1 MFLRLKE
8 ISKKMNNT
16 VNDTQVSSIQRKY
29 KETTHKEYEFMKKGS
44 LSGVKSIYINLCV
57 IMLNYECFSM
67 NDVIVYS
74 FLRECCR
81 FTGHEKASTLV
92 SNEKLSQLSG
102 LSISTVK
109 RSLENLKQYE
119 IIKVEGRGA
128 HNRVLS
134 LQVDFLDTD
143 FSKYL
148 QDELKAK
155 KMAENESKFA
165 NLSESVKRLI
175 RKFNIVDLSFLEKDM
190 KPTMTR
196 LELESW
202 IPELKYLFLK
212 MGISKAEQNKAI
224 KQFLCAAN
232 PYDYAKERIKEVNPA
247 SELHETEK
255 IGIVNSVINTCSVGI
270 VSMHTYG
277 TVQCVNTSLDYS
289 NFSSYFN
296 SYVVYEFP
304 NVDSFRNG
312 GIIGMFL
319 VATINSGLTYIGSNV
334 IGSIFL
340 VAGIFLA
347 FSIPFIKC
355 VKVISDY
362 FNQVFAKK
370 KSILRQ

>member
-128 HNRVLS
+128 HNRALS

-212 MGISKAEQNKAI
+212 MGISKAEQNKSI

-232 PYDYAKERIKEVNPA
+232 PYDYAKERIKEVNPV

-255 IGIVNSVINTCSVGI
+255 IGIVK
-270 VSMHTYG
+270 Y
-277 TVQCVNTSLDYS
+277 TVYIL
-289 NFSSYFN
+289 SSG
-296 SYVVYEFP
+296 V
-304 NVDSFRNG
+304 R
-312 GIIGMFL
+312 
-319 VATINSGLTYIGSNV
+319 VA
-334 IGSIFL
+334 
-340 VAGIFLA
+340 
-347 FSIPFIKC
+347 IK
-355 VKVISDY
+355 
-362 FNQVFAKK
+362 
-370 KSILRQ
+370 

>member
-128 HNRVLS
+128 HNRALS

-232 PYDYAKERIKEVNPA
+232 PYDYAKERIKEVNPT

-255 IGIVNSVINTCSVGI
+255 IGIVK
-270 VSMHTYG
+270 Y
-277 TVQCVNTSLDYS
+277 TVYIL
-289 NFSSYFN
+289 SSG
-296 SYVVYEFP
+296 V
-304 NVDSFRNG
+304 R
-312 GIIGMFL
+312 
-319 VATINSGLTYIGSNV
+319 VA
-334 IGSIFL
+334 
-340 VAGIFLA
+340 
-347 FSIPFIKC
+347 IK
-355 VKVISDY
+355 
-362 FNQVFAKK
+362 
-370 KSILRQ
+370 

>member
-29 KETTHKEYEFMKKGS
+29 KETTHKEYEFMKKGN
-44 LSGVKSIYINLCV
+44 LGGVKSIYINLCV

-67 NDVIVYS
+67 NDVIIYS

-128 HNRVLS
+128 HNRALS

-175 RKFNIVDLSFLEKDM
+175 RKFNIVDLSFLEKDV

-255 IGIVNSVINTCSVGI
+255 IGIVK
-270 VSMHTYG
+270 Y
-277 TVQCVNTSLDYS
+277 TVYIL
-289 NFSSYFN
+289 SSG
-296 SYVVYEFP
+296 V
-304 NVDSFRNG
+304 R
-312 GIIGMFL
+312 
-319 VATINSGLTYIGSNV
+319 VA
-334 IGSIFL
+334 
-340 VAGIFLA
+340 
-347 FSIPFIKC
+347 IK
-355 VKVISDY
+355 
-362 FNQVFAKK
+362 
-370 KSILRQ
+370 

>member
-175 RKFNIVDLSFLEKDM
+175 RKFNIVDLNFLEKDM

-255 IGIVNSVINTCSVGI
+255 IGIVK
-270 VSMHTYG
+270 Y
-277 TVQCVNTSLDYS
+277 TVYIL
-289 NFSSYFN
+289 SSG
-296 SYVVYEFP
+296 V
-304 NVDSFRNG
+304 R
-312 GIIGMFL
+312 
-319 VATINSGLTYIGSNV
+319 VA
-334 IGSIFL
+334 
-340 VAGIFLA
+340 
-347 FSIPFIKC
+347 IK
-355 VKVISDY
+355 
-362 FNQVFAKK
+362 
-370 KSILRQ
+370 

>member
-128 HNRVLS
+128 HNRALS

-175 RKFNIVDLSFLEKDM
+175 RKFNIVDLNFLEKDV

-255 IGIVNSVINTCSVGI
+255 IGIVK
-270 VSMHTYG
+270 Y
-277 TVQCVNTSLDYS
+277 TVYIL
-289 NFSSYFN
+289 SSG
-296 SYVVYEFP
+296 V
-304 NVDSFRNG
+304 R
-312 GIIGMFL
+312 
-319 VATINSGLTYIGSNV
+319 VA
-334 IGSIFL
+334 
-340 VAGIFLA
+340 
-347 FSIPFIKC
+347 IK
-355 VKVISDY
+355 
-362 FNQVFAKK
+362 
-370 KSILRQ
+370 

>member
-29 KETTHKEYEFMKKGS
+29 KETTHKEYEFMKKGN
-44 LSGVKSIYINLCV
+44 LGGVKSIYINLCV

-255 IGIVNSVINTCSVGI
+255 IGIVK
-270 VSMHTYG
+270 Y
-277 TVQCVNTSLDYS
+277 TVYIL
-289 NFSSYFN
+289 SSG
-296 SYVVYEFP
+296 V
-304 NVDSFRNG
+304 R
-312 GIIGMFL
+312 
-319 VATINSGLTYIGSNV
+319 VA
-334 IGSIFL
+334 
-340 VAGIFLA
+340 
-347 FSIPFIKC
+347 IK
-355 VKVISDY
+355 
-362 FNQVFAKK
+362 
-370 KSILRQ
+370 

>member
-29 KETTHKEYEFMKKGS
+29 KETTHKEYEFMKKGN
-44 LSGVKSIYINLCV
+44 LGGVKSIYINLCV

-67 NDVIVYS
+67 NDVIIYS

-128 HNRVLS
+128 HNRALS

-255 IGIVNSVINTCSVGI
+255 IGIVKYTVYILSSGI
-270 VSMHTYG
+270 
-277 TVQCVNTSLDYS
+277 
-289 NFSSYFN
+289 
-296 SYVVYEFP
+296 
-304 NVDSFRNG
+304 R
-312 GIIGMFL
+312 
-319 VATINSGLTYIGSNV
+319 VA
-334 IGSIFL
+334 
-340 VAGIFLA
+340 
-347 FSIPFIKC
+347 IK
-355 VKVISDY
+355 
-362 FNQVFAKK
+362 
-370 KSILRQ
+370 

>member
-29 KETTHKEYEFMKKGS
+29 KETTHKEYEFMKKGN
-44 LSGVKSIYINLCV
+44 LGGVKSIYINLCV

-119 IIKVEGRGA
+119 IIKVESRGA
-128 HNRVLS
+128 HNRALS

-165 NLSESVKRLI
+165 NLSESVKGLI

-255 IGIVNSVINTCSVGI
+255 IGIVKYTVYILSSGI
-270 VSMHTYG
+270 
-277 TVQCVNTSLDYS
+277 
-289 NFSSYFN
+289 
-296 SYVVYEFP
+296 
-304 NVDSFRNG
+304 R
-312 GIIGMFL
+312 
-319 VATINSGLTYIGSNV
+319 VA
-334 IGSIFL
+334 
-340 VAGIFLA
+340 
-347 FSIPFIKC
+347 IK
-355 VKVISDY
+355 
-362 FNQVFAKK
+362 
-370 KSILRQ
+370 

>member
-16 VNDTQVSSIQRKY
+16 VNDAQVSSIQRKY

-128 HNRVLS
+128 HNRALS

-255 IGIVNSVINTCSVGI
+255 IGIVKYTVYILSSGVRVAIN
-270 VSMHTYG
+270 
-277 TVQCVNTSLDYS
+277 
-289 NFSSYFN
+289 
-296 SYVVYEFP
+296 
-304 NVDSFRNG
+304 
-312 GIIGMFL
+312 
-319 VATINSGLTYIGSNV
+319 
-334 IGSIFL
+334 
-340 VAGIFLA
+340 
-347 FSIPFIKC
+347 
-355 VKVISDY
+355 
-362 FNQVFAKK
+362 
-370 KSILRQ
+370 

>member
-128 HNRVLS
+128 HNRALS

-175 RKFNIVDLSFLEKDM
+175 RKFNIVDLSFLEKDI

-212 MGISKAEQNKAI
+212 MGISKAEQNKSI

-255 IGIVNSVINTCSVGI
+255 IGIVK
-270 VSMHTYG
+270 Y
-277 TVQCVNTSLDYS
+277 TVYIL
-289 NFSSYFN
+289 SSG
-296 SYVVYEFP
+296 V
-304 NVDSFRNG
+304 R
-312 GIIGMFL
+312 
-319 VATINSGLTYIGSNV
+319 VA
-334 IGSIFL
+334 
-340 VAGIFLA
+340 
-347 FSIPFIKC
+347 IK
-355 VKVISDY
+355 
-362 FNQVFAKK
+362 
-370 KSILRQ
+370 

>member
-128 HNRVLS
+128 HNRALS

-212 MGISKAEQNKAI
+212 MGISKAEQNKSI
-224 KQFLCAAN
+224 KQFLCASN

-255 IGIVNSVINTCSVGI
+255 IGIVK
-270 VSMHTYG
+270 Y
-277 TVQCVNTSLDYS
+277 TVYIL
-289 NFSSYFN
+289 SSG
-296 SYVVYEFP
+296 V
-304 NVDSFRNG
+304 R
-312 GIIGMFL
+312 
-319 VATINSGLTYIGSNV
+319 VA
-334 IGSIFL
+334 
-340 VAGIFLA
+340 
-347 FSIPFIKC
+347 IK
-355 VKVISDY
+355 
-362 FNQVFAKK
+362 
-370 KSILRQ
+370 

>member
-128 HNRVLS
+128 HNRALS

-175 RKFNIVDLSFLEKDM
+175 RKFNIVDLSFLEKDV

-255 IGIVNSVINTCSVGI
+255 IGIVK
-270 VSMHTYG
+270 Y
-277 TVQCVNTSLDYS
+277 TVYIL
-289 NFSSYFN
+289 SSG
-296 SYVVYEFP
+296 V
-304 NVDSFRNG
+304 R
-312 GIIGMFL
+312 
-319 VATINSGLTYIGSNV
+319 VA
-334 IGSIFL
+334 
-340 VAGIFLA
+340 
-347 FSIPFIKC
+347 IK
-355 VKVISDY
+355 
-362 FNQVFAKK
+362 
-370 KSILRQ
+370 

>member
-16 VNDTQVSSIQRKY
+16 VNDAQVSSIQKKY

-128 HNRVLS
+128 HNRALS

-255 IGIVNSVINTCSVGI
+255 IGIVK
-270 VSMHTYG
+270 Y
-277 TVQCVNTSLDYS
+277 TVYIL
-289 NFSSYFN
+289 SSGA
-296 SYVVYEFP
+296 
-304 NVDSFRNG
+304 R
-312 GIIGMFL
+312 
-319 VATINSGLTYIGSNV
+319 VA
-334 IGSIFL
+334 
-340 VAGIFLA
+340 
-347 FSIPFIKC
+347 IK
-355 VKVISDY
+355 
-362 FNQVFAKK
+362 
-370 KSILRQ
+370 

>member
-1 MFLRLKE
+1 
-8 ISKKMNNT
+8 MNNT

-128 HNRVLS
+128 HNRALS

-155 KMAENESKFA
+155 KMTENESKFA
-165 NLSESVKRLI
+165 NLSESVKGLI

-255 IGIVNSVINTCSVGI
+255 IGIVK
-270 VSMHTYG
+270 Y
-277 TVQCVNTSLDYS
+277 TVYIL
-289 NFSSYFN
+289 SSG
-296 SYVVYEFP
+296 V
-304 NVDSFRNG
+304 R
-312 GIIGMFL
+312 
-319 VATINSGLTYIGSNV
+319 VA
-334 IGSIFL
+334 
-340 VAGIFLA
+340 
-347 FSIPFIKC
+347 IK
-355 VKVISDY
+355 
-362 FNQVFAKK
+362 
-370 KSILRQ
+370 

>member
-29 KETTHKEYEFMKKGS
+29 KETTHKEYEFMKKGN
-44 LSGVKSIYINLCV
+44 LGGVKSIYINLCV

-67 NDVIVYS
+67 NDVIIYS

-128 HNRVLS
+128 HNRTLS

-255 IGIVNSVINTCSVGI
+255 IGIVKYTVYILSSGI
-270 VSMHTYG
+270 
-277 TVQCVNTSLDYS
+277 
-289 NFSSYFN
+289 
-296 SYVVYEFP
+296 
-304 NVDSFRNG
+304 R
-312 GIIGMFL
+312 
-319 VATINSGLTYIGSNV
+319 VA
-334 IGSIFL
+334 
-340 VAGIFLA
+340 
-347 FSIPFIKC
+347 IK
-355 VKVISDY
+355 
-362 FNQVFAKK
+362 
-370 KSILRQ
+370 

>member
-16 VNDTQVSSIQRKY
+16 VNDAQVSSIQRKY
-29 KETTHKEYEFMKKGS
+29 KETTHKEYEFMKKGN
-44 LSGVKSIYINLCV
+44 LGGVKSIYINLCV

-255 IGIVNSVINTCSVGI
+255 IGIVK
-270 VSMHTYG
+270 Y
-277 TVQCVNTSLDYS
+277 TVYIL
-289 NFSSYFN
+289 SSG
-296 SYVVYEFP
+296 V
-304 NVDSFRNG
+304 R
-312 GIIGMFL
+312 
-319 VATINSGLTYIGSNV
+319 VA
-334 IGSIFL
+334 
-340 VAGIFLA
+340 
-347 FSIPFIKC
+347 IK
-355 VKVISDY
+355 
-362 FNQVFAKK
+362 
-370 KSILRQ
+370 

>member
-29 KETTHKEYEFMKKGS
+29 KETAHKDYEFMKKGS

-102 LSISTVK
+102 LSISTIK

-119 IIKVEGRGA
+119 IIKVESRGA
-128 HNRVLS
+128 HNRALS

-155 KMAENESKFA
+155 KMAENESKFT
-165 NLSESVKRLI
+165 NLSESAKGLI
-175 RKFNIVDLSFLEKDM
+175 RKFNIVDLSFLEKDTE
-190 KPTMTR
+190 KPMTR

-232 PYDYAKERIKEVNPA
+232 PYNYAKERIKEINPI

-255 IGIVNSVINTCSVGI
+255 IGIIKYTVYILSF
-270 VSMHTYG
+270 G
-277 TVQCVNTSLDYS
+277 T
-289 NFSSYFN
+289 
-296 SYVVYEFP
+296 
-304 NVDSFRNG
+304 NVT
-312 GIIGMFL
+312 M
-319 VATINSGLTYIGSNV
+319 
-334 IGSIFL
+334 
-340 VAGIFLA
+340 
-347 FSIPFIKC
+347 K
-355 VKVISDY
+355 
-362 FNQVFAKK
+362 
-370 KSILRQ
+370 

>member
-128 HNRVLS
+128 HNRALS

-155 KMAENESKFA
+155 KMVENESKFA

-255 IGIVNSVINTCSVGI
+255 IGIVK
-270 VSMHTYG
+270 Y
-277 TVQCVNTSLDYS
+277 TVYIL
-289 NFSSYFN
+289 SSG
-296 SYVVYEFP
+296 V
-304 NVDSFRNG
+304 R
-312 GIIGMFL
+312 
-319 VATINSGLTYIGSNV
+319 VA
-334 IGSIFL
+334 
-340 VAGIFLA
+340 
-347 FSIPFIKC
+347 IK
-355 VKVISDY
+355 
-362 FNQVFAKK
+362 
-370 KSILRQ
+370 

>member
-128 HNRVLS
+128 HNRALS

-255 IGIVNSVINTCSVGI
+255 IGIVK
-270 VSMHTYG
+270 Y
-277 TVQCVNTSLDYS
+277 TVYIL
-289 NFSSYFN
+289 SSG
-296 SYVVYEFP
+296 VRV
-304 NVDSFRNG
+304 
-312 GIIGMFL
+312 
-319 VATINSGLTYIGSNV
+319 TI
-334 IGSIFL
+334 
-340 VAGIFLA
+340 
-347 FSIPFIKC
+347 K
-355 VKVISDY
+355 
-362 FNQVFAKK
+362 
-370 KSILRQ
+370 

>member
-1 MFLRLKE
+1 
-8 ISKKMNNT
+8 MNNT

-29 KETTHKEYEFMKKGS
+29 KETAHKDYEFMKKGS

-102 LSISTVK
+102 LSVSTIK
-109 RSLENLKQYE
+109 RSLENLKQYK
-119 IIKVEGRGA
+119 IIKVDGRGA

-155 KMAENESKFA
+155 KMTENESKFT
-165 NLSESVKRLI
+165 NLNENAKGLI
-175 RKFNIVDLSFLEKDM
+175 RKFNIIDLSFLEKDTE
-190 KPTMTR
+190 KPMTR

-212 MGISKAEQNKAI
+212 MGISKAEQNKSI

-232 PYDYAKERIKEVNPA
+232 PYDYAKERIKEVNPVA
-247 SELHETEK
+247 ELHETEK
-255 IGIVNSVINTCSVGI
+255 IGIIKYTVYILSFSVRVT
-270 VSMHTYG
+270 M
-277 TVQCVNTSLDYS
+277 
-289 NFSSYFN
+289 
-296 SYVVYEFP
+296 
-304 NVDSFRNG
+304 
-312 GIIGMFL
+312 
-319 VATINSGLTYIGSNV
+319 
-334 IGSIFL
+334 
-340 VAGIFLA
+340 
-347 FSIPFIKC
+347 K
-355 VKVISDY
+355 
-362 FNQVFAKK
+362 
-370 KSILRQ
+370 

>member
-67 NDVIVYS
+67 NDVIIYS

-128 HNRVLS
+128 HNRALS

-165 NLSESVKRLI
+165 NLSESVKGLI

-212 MGISKAEQNKAI
+212 MGISKAEQNKSI

-255 IGIVNSVINTCSVGI
+255 IGIVK
-270 VSMHTYG
+270 Y
-277 TVQCVNTSLDYS
+277 TVYIL
-289 NFSSYFN
+289 SSG
-296 SYVVYEFP
+296 V
-304 NVDSFRNG
+304 R
-312 GIIGMFL
+312 
-319 VATINSGLTYIGSNV
+319 VA
-334 IGSIFL
+334 
-340 VAGIFLA
+340 
-347 FSIPFIKC
+347 IK
-355 VKVISDY
+355 
-362 FNQVFAKK
+362 
-370 KSILRQ
+370 

>member
-29 KETTHKEYEFMKKGS
+29 KETTHKEYEFMKKGN
-44 LSGVKSIYINLCV
+44 LGGVKSIYINLCV

-119 IIKVEGRGA
+119 IIKVESRGA
-128 HNRVLS
+128 HNRALS

-155 KMAENESKFA
+155 KMAENESKFT
-165 NLSESVKRLI
+165 NLSESVKKLI
-175 RKFNIVDLSFLEKDM
+175 RKFNIVDLSFLEKDI

-196 LELESW
+196 LELEAW

-255 IGIVNSVINTCSVGI
+255 IGIVK
-270 VSMHTYG
+270 Y
-277 TVQCVNTSLDYS
+277 TVYIL
-289 NFSSYFN
+289 SSG
-296 SYVVYEFP
+296 V
-304 NVDSFRNG
+304 R
-312 GIIGMFL
+312 
-319 VATINSGLTYIGSNV
+319 VA
-334 IGSIFL
+334 
-340 VAGIFLA
+340 
-347 FSIPFIKC
+347 IK
-355 VKVISDY
+355 
-362 FNQVFAKK
+362 
-370 KSILRQ
+370 

>member
-109 RSLENLKQYE
+109 RSLENLKHYE

-128 HNRVLS
+128 HNRALS

-155 KMAENESKFA
+155 KMVENESKFA

-175 RKFNIVDLSFLEKDM
+175 RKFNIVDLSFLEKDV

-255 IGIVNSVINTCSVGI
+255 IGIVK
-270 VSMHTYG
+270 Y
-277 TVQCVNTSLDYS
+277 TVYIL
-289 NFSSYFN
+289 SSG
-296 SYVVYEFP
+296 V
-304 NVDSFRNG
+304 R
-312 GIIGMFL
+312 
-319 VATINSGLTYIGSNV
+319 VA
-334 IGSIFL
+334 
-340 VAGIFLA
+340 
-347 FSIPFIKC
+347 IK
-355 VKVISDY
+355 
-362 FNQVFAKK
+362 
-370 KSILRQ
+370 

>member
-16 VNDTQVSSIQRKY
+16 VNDTQVNSIQRKY
-29 KETTHKEYEFMKKGS
+29 KETTHKEYEFMKKGN
-44 LSGVKSIYINLCV
+44 LGGVKSIYINLCV

-67 NDVIVYS
+67 NDVIIYS

-128 HNRVLS
+128 HNRALS

-255 IGIVNSVINTCSVGI
+255 IGIVKYTVYILSSGI
-270 VSMHTYG
+270 
-277 TVQCVNTSLDYS
+277 
-289 NFSSYFN
+289 
-296 SYVVYEFP
+296 
-304 NVDSFRNG
+304 R
-312 GIIGMFL
+312 
-319 VATINSGLTYIGSNV
+319 VA
-334 IGSIFL
+334 
-340 VAGIFLA
+340 
-347 FSIPFIKC
+347 IK
-355 VKVISDY
+355 
-362 FNQVFAKK
+362 
-370 KSILRQ
+370 

>member
-128 HNRVLS
+128 HNRALS

-255 IGIVNSVINTCSVGI
+255 TGIVK
-270 VSMHTYG
+270 Y
-277 TVQCVNTSLDYS
+277 TVYIL
-289 NFSSYFN
+289 SSG
-296 SYVVYEFP
+296 V
-304 NVDSFRNG
+304 R
-312 GIIGMFL
+312 
-319 VATINSGLTYIGSNV
+319 VA
-334 IGSIFL
+334 
-340 VAGIFLA
+340 
-347 FSIPFIKC
+347 IK
-355 VKVISDY
+355 
-362 FNQVFAKK
+362 
-370 KSILRQ
+370 

>member
-29 KETTHKEYEFMKKGS
+29 KETTHKEYEFMKKGN
-44 LSGVKSIYINLCV
+44 LGGVKSIYINLCV

-128 HNRVLS
+128 HNRALS

-175 RKFNIVDLSFLEKDM
+175 RKFNIVDLSFLEKDV

-212 MGISKAEQNKAI
+212 MGISKAEQNKSI

-255 IGIVNSVINTCSVGI
+255 IGIVK
-270 VSMHTYG
+270 Y
-277 TVQCVNTSLDYS
+277 TVYIL
-289 NFSSYFN
+289 SSG
-296 SYVVYEFP
+296 V
-304 NVDSFRNG
+304 R
-312 GIIGMFL
+312 
-319 VATINSGLTYIGSNV
+319 VA
-334 IGSIFL
+334 
-340 VAGIFLA
+340 
-347 FSIPFIKC
+347 IK
-355 VKVISDY
+355 
-362 FNQVFAKK
+362 
-370 KSILRQ
+370 

>member
-102 LSISTVK
+102 LSVSTIK
-109 RSLENLKQYE
+109 RSLENLKQYN

-128 HNRVLS
+128 HNRALS

-155 KMAENESKFA
+155 KMAENESKFT

-196 LELESW
+196 LELEAW

-255 IGIVNSVINTCSVGI
+255 IGVVK
-270 VSMHTYG
+270 Y
-277 TVQCVNTSLDYS
+277 TVYIL
-289 NFSSYFN
+289 SSG
-296 SYVVYEFP
+296 VRV
-304 NVDSFRNG
+304 
-312 GIIGMFL
+312 
-319 VATINSGLTYIGSNV
+319 TI
-334 IGSIFL
+334 
-340 VAGIFLA
+340 
-347 FSIPFIKC
+347 K
-355 VKVISDY
+355 
-362 FNQVFAKK
+362 
-370 KSILRQ
+370 

>member
-232 PYDYAKERIKEVNPA
+232 PYDYAKERIKEVNLA

-255 IGIVNSVINTCSVGI
+255 IGIVK
-270 VSMHTYG
+270 Y
-277 TVQCVNTSLDYS
+277 TVYIL
-289 NFSSYFN
+289 SSG
-296 SYVVYEFP
+296 V
-304 NVDSFRNG
+304 R
-312 GIIGMFL
+312 
-319 VATINSGLTYIGSNV
+319 VA
-334 IGSIFL
+334 
-340 VAGIFLA
+340 
-347 FSIPFIKC
+347 IK
-355 VKVISDY
+355 
-362 FNQVFAKK
+362 
-370 KSILRQ
+370 

>member
-16 VNDTQVSSIQRKY
+16 VNDTQLSSIQRKY
-29 KETTHKEYEFMKKGS
+29 KETTHKEYEFMKKGN
-44 LSGVKSIYINLCV
+44 LGGVKSIYINLCV

-67 NDVIVYS
+67 NDVIIYS

-128 HNRVLS
+128 HNRALS

-175 RKFNIVDLSFLEKDM
+175 RKFNIVDLSFLEKDV

-212 MGISKAEQNKAI
+212 MGISKAEQNKSI

-255 IGIVNSVINTCSVGI
+255 IGIVK
-270 VSMHTYG
+270 Y
-277 TVQCVNTSLDYS
+277 TVYIL
-289 NFSSYFN
+289 SSG
-296 SYVVYEFP
+296 V
-304 NVDSFRNG
+304 R
-312 GIIGMFL
+312 
-319 VATINSGLTYIGSNV
+319 VA
-334 IGSIFL
+334 
-340 VAGIFLA
+340 
-347 FSIPFIKC
+347 IK
-355 VKVISDY
+355 
-362 FNQVFAKK
+362 
-370 KSILRQ
+370 

>member
-29 KETTHKEYEFMKKGS
+29 KETTHKEYEFMKKGN
-44 LSGVKSIYINLCV
+44 LGGVKSIYINLCV

-128 HNRVLS
+128 HNRALS

-155 KMAENESKFA
+155 KMAENESRFA

-255 IGIVNSVINTCSVGI
+255 IGIVKYTVYILSSGI
-270 VSMHTYG
+270 
-277 TVQCVNTSLDYS
+277 
-289 NFSSYFN
+289 
-296 SYVVYEFP
+296 
-304 NVDSFRNG
+304 R
-312 GIIGMFL
+312 
-319 VATINSGLTYIGSNV
+319 VA
-334 IGSIFL
+334 
-340 VAGIFLA
+340 
-347 FSIPFIKC
+347 IK
-355 VKVISDY
+355 
-362 FNQVFAKK
+362 
-370 KSILRQ
+370 

>member
-16 VNDTQVSSIQRKY
+16 VNDTQVSSTQRKY

-44 LSGVKSIYINLCV
+44 LSGVKSIYTNLCV

-128 HNRVLS
+128 HNRALS

-165 NLSESVKRLI
+165 NLSESVKGLI

-255 IGIVNSVINTCSVGI
+255 IGIVK
-270 VSMHTYG
+270 Y
-277 TVQCVNTSLDYS
+277 TVYIL
-289 NFSSYFN
+289 SSG
-296 SYVVYEFP
+296 V
-304 NVDSFRNG
+304 R
-312 GIIGMFL
+312 
-319 VATINSGLTYIGSNV
+319 VA
-334 IGSIFL
+334 
-340 VAGIFLA
+340 
-347 FSIPFIKC
+347 IK
-355 VKVISDY
+355 
-362 FNQVFAKK
+362 
-370 KSILRQ
+370 

>member
-8 ISKKMNNT
+8 ISKKMNNA

-44 LSGVKSIYINLCV
+44 LGGVKSIYINLCV
-57 IMLNYECFSM
+57 IMMNYECFSM

-102 LSISTVK
+102 LSISTIK

-119 IIKVEGRGA
+119 IIKVESRGA
-128 HNRVLS
+128 HNRALS

-148 QDELKAK
+148 QDELKTK
-155 KMAENESKFA
+155 KMAENESKFT
-165 NLSESVKRLI
+165 NLSESAKGLI
-175 RKFNIVDLSFLEKDM
+175 RKFNIVDLNFLEKDTE
-190 KPTMTR
+190 KPMTR
-196 LELESW
+196 LELETW

-232 PYDYAKERIKEVNPA
+232 PYNYAKERIKEINPI
-247 SELHETEK
+247 SELHEIEK
-255 IGIVNSVINTCSVGI
+255 IGIIKYTVYILSF
-270 VSMHTYG
+270 G
-277 TVQCVNTSLDYS
+277 T
-289 NFSSYFN
+289 
-296 SYVVYEFP
+296 
-304 NVDSFRNG
+304 NVT
-312 GIIGMFL
+312 M
-319 VATINSGLTYIGSNV
+319 
-334 IGSIFL
+334 
-340 VAGIFLA
+340 
-347 FSIPFIKC
+347 K
-355 VKVISDY
+355 
-362 FNQVFAKK
+362 
-370 KSILRQ
+370 

>member
-128 HNRVLS
+128 HNRALS

-165 NLSESVKRLI
+165 NLSESVKGLI

-224 KQFLCAAN
+224 KQFLCSAN

-255 IGIVNSVINTCSVGI
+255 IGIVK
-270 VSMHTYG
+270 Y
-277 TVQCVNTSLDYS
+277 TVYIL
-289 NFSSYFN
+289 SSG
-296 SYVVYEFP
+296 V
-304 NVDSFRNG
+304 R
-312 GIIGMFL
+312 
-319 VATINSGLTYIGSNV
+319 VA
-334 IGSIFL
+334 
-340 VAGIFLA
+340 
-347 FSIPFIKC
+347 IK
-355 VKVISDY
+355 
-362 FNQVFAKK
+362 
-370 KSILRQ
+370 

>member
-29 KETTHKEYEFMKKGS
+29 KETTHKEYEFMKKGN
-44 LSGVKSIYINLCV
+44 LGGVKSIYINLCV

-67 NDVIVYS
+67 NDVIIYS

-128 HNRVLS
+128 HNRALS

-175 RKFNIVDLSFLEKDM
+175 RKFNIVNLSFLEKDV

-255 IGIVNSVINTCSVGI
+255 IGIVK
-270 VSMHTYG
+270 Y
-277 TVQCVNTSLDYS
+277 TVYIL
-289 NFSSYFN
+289 SSG
-296 SYVVYEFP
+296 V
-304 NVDSFRNG
+304 R
-312 GIIGMFL
+312 
-319 VATINSGLTYIGSNV
+319 VA
-334 IGSIFL
+334 
-340 VAGIFLA
+340 
-347 FSIPFIKC
+347 IK
-355 VKVISDY
+355 
-362 FNQVFAKK
+362 
-370 KSILRQ
+370 

>member
-1 MFLRLKE
+1 
-8 ISKKMNNT
+8 MNNT

-81 FTGHEKASTLV
+81 ITGHEKASTLV

-128 HNRVLS
+128 HNRALS

-255 IGIVNSVINTCSVGI
+255 IGIVK
-270 VSMHTYG
+270 Y
-277 TVQCVNTSLDYS
+277 TVYIL
-289 NFSSYFN
+289 SSG
-296 SYVVYEFP
+296 V
-304 NVDSFRNG
+304 R
-312 GIIGMFL
+312 
-319 VATINSGLTYIGSNV
+319 VA
-334 IGSIFL
+334 
-340 VAGIFLA
+340 
-347 FSIPFIKC
+347 IK
-355 VKVISDY
+355 
-362 FNQVFAKK
+362 
-370 KSILRQ
+370 

>member
-29 KETTHKEYEFMKKGS
+29 KETTHKEYEFMKKGN
-44 LSGVKSIYINLCV
+44 LGGVKSIYINLCV

-128 HNRVLS
+128 HNRALS

-255 IGIVNSVINTCSVGI
+255 IGIVK
-270 VSMHTYG
+270 Y
-277 TVQCVNTSLDYS
+277 TVYIL
-289 NFSSYFN
+289 SSG
-296 SYVVYEFP
+296 V
-304 NVDSFRNG
+304 R
-312 GIIGMFL
+312 
-319 VATINSGLTYIGSNV
+319 VA
-334 IGSIFL
+334 
-340 VAGIFLA
+340 
-347 FSIPFIKC
+347 IK
-355 VKVISDY
+355 
-362 FNQVFAKK
+362 
-370 KSILRQ
+370 

>member
-1 MFLRLKE
+1 M
-8 ISKKMNNT
+8 SNVVNA

-44 LSGVKSIYINLCV
+44 LGGVKSIYVNLCV

-102 LSISTVK
+102 LSISTIK

-119 IIKVEGRGA
+119 IIKVESRGA
-128 HNRVLS
+128 HNRALS

-155 KMAENESKFA
+155 KMAENESKFT
-165 NLSESVKRLI
+165 NLNESAKGLI
-175 RKFNIVDLSFLEKDM
+175 RKFNIVDLNFLEKDTE
-190 KPTMTR
+190 KPMTR
-196 LELESW
+196 LELETW

-232 PYDYAKERIKEVNPA
+232 PYNYAKERIKEINPI

-255 IGIVNSVINTCSVGI
+255 IGIIKYTVYILSFGTSVT
-270 VSMHTYG
+270 M
-277 TVQCVNTSLDYS
+277 
-289 NFSSYFN
+289 
-296 SYVVYEFP
+296 
-304 NVDSFRNG
+304 
-312 GIIGMFL
+312 
-319 VATINSGLTYIGSNV
+319 
-334 IGSIFL
+334 
-340 VAGIFLA
+340 
-347 FSIPFIKC
+347 K
-355 VKVISDY
+355 
-362 FNQVFAKK
+362 
-370 KSILRQ
+370 